1 MSSLKLRKIAKI
13 VKEMN
18 TSPSQSRYDISGL
31 TLGLC
36 KFFYRISK
44 HLFQDLG
51 QGDYTIDTS
60 NNSQVLV
67 IQNSELLKNME
78 AIQVCYILD
87 TTSSKYETDFNV
99 DINQLKDEYNHLVDD
114 VHALWDYVKKVGI
127 VADDNTIP
135 LILPQLDTNE
145 LWIKTDDGY
154 KGITLTDAEG
164 EIKKVIDAY
173 TTEKIEEISN
183 HVNSKKKE
191 LDAYEKLKENEIQSY
206 TSVKKNEI
214 EQYSTTKKSE
224 IESYAELKKE
234 ELDEH
239 ELKKEQELTDL
250 KEMLAS
256 QLSDLVEGALYDK
269 GIMENGSDW
278 HLLDKGTYY
287 VANLFNSN
295 FKNHPYDLANS
306 DESKGIVIVNIA
318 DKSNSKIVT
327 YHSTSKRIFFTIMVK
342 SGIWSEWAV
351 LGSGTG
357 TVYEI
362 TQNNHGFNFNT
373 ISLNGNTNKWELAD
387 KSVGADALAIKI
399 DDNRFQLILSGQ
411 GIIPTSARDDDGNE
425 FVADE
430 YYFMST
436 RHNGKI
442 QRDKPNQRIFQTLF
456 HTRMSNGKLVADI
469 EVSDVHDLKPRVVTS
484 DTAKEYGLVTEEEL
498 DAVSYYT
505 KFNFN
510 TLKILCNKLSAIH
523 IQPNVS
529 TSIHNT
535 NGIYPVLMNVDD
547 DPKLCFGIG
556 VNDKFAKFLS
566 PLTMIS
572 QYDMSSDSSQL
583 YQVTIKE
590 QKNIETGLLKVVY
603 DKSSNSPALNT

>member
-1 MSSLKLRKIAKI
+1 MANQKLRKIAKV
-13 VKEMN
+13 VKEMQI
-18 TSPSQSRYDISGL
+18 SPSVSRYDISGL
-31 TLGLC
+31 SLGLC
-36 KFFYRISK
+36 KFFYRK
-44 HLFQDLG
+44 TLELFKDLSS
-51 QGDYTIDTS
+51 GDYTIDTS
-60 NNSQVLV
+60 SNTQTLV
-67 IQNSELLKNME
+67 ITNQEILNTAE
-78 AIQVCYILD
+78 ALQICYILD
-87 TTSSKYETDFNV
+87 VTSSKYETDFNP
-99 DINQLKDEYNHLVDD
+99 DINQLVTHYNDVVYDIQNLWEYVRNLGV
-114 VHALWDYVKKVGI
+114 
-127 VADDNTIP
+127 VADDTTIP

-154 KGITLTDAEG
+154 KGISLTDAEG
-164 EIKKVIDAY
+164 EIKKVIEAY
-173 TTEKIEEISN
+173 TAEKIEEISN
-183 HVNSKKKE
+183 YVNSQKEE
-191 LDAYEKLKENEIQSY
+191 LDAYEKLKESEIELY
-206 TSVKKNEI
+206 TSIKKNEI

-224 IESYAELKKE
+224 IESYTELKKG

-287 VANLFNSN
+287 VADLFNSD

-351 LGSGTG
+351 LGSGAG

-442 QRDKPNQRIFQTLF
+442 QRDKPNQRIFQALF
-456 HTRMSNGKLVADI
+456 HTRISDGKLVADI
-469 EVSDVHDLKPRVVTS
+469 EVSDVHDLKPRIVTS
-484 DTAKEYGLVTEEEL
+484 DTAKDYGLVTEEEL